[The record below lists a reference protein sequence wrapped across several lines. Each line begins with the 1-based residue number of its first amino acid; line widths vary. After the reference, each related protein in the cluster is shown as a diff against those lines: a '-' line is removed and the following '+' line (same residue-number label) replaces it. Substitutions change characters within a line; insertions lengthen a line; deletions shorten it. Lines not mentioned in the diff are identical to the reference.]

1 MKKYYK
7 SFFNE
12 LKKRIEKEIMKNR
25 KKVLNKKENGW
36 KVSNKKN

>member
-25 KKVLNKKENGW
+25 KKVLNKKENG
-36 KVSNKKN
+36 